1 MIDSSYKLR
10 KTEAVCLIL
19 IVMVNKLVLNIPFFI
34 INTVGTGSVINLIY
48 IGIIGFIFTLFLNF
62 LFKRF
67 QNSDIID
74 ISEFLGGKFLKLLIG
89 TIFTI
94 FFFFVA
100 YVTLND
106 FSNFIKTIYFSN
118 SPLVFILLF
127 FTVGIIVANL
137 FSFKSI
143 IRTICV
149 VVPVSIVSIVF
160 SFLAI
165 YDEFTINK
173 FSPFFG
179 YDLKSTFLYG
189 LSNIFSLYIIVY
201 YYFLM
206 PLLKDS
212 NEFKKITIISY
223 TISWLLLFSTVVSV
237 LTIFPMSINITPLNS
252 LYLLSRKIEFG
263 SFLQRIDA
271 VFILLWL
278 ISIFSYLSLCI
289 FMINRI
295 ISKLT
300 NIENQNILSYSTS
313 SILFGLVLVP
323 FDMSINYFIEKTI
336 YKYAVII
343 TTFIIAFS
351 ILILANLK
359 MKFKKGNL

>member
-1 MIDSSYKLR
+1 
-10 KTEAVCLIL
+10 
-19 IVMVNKLVLNIPFFI
+19 
-34 INTVGTGSVINLIY
+34 
-48 IGIIGFIFTLFLNF
+48 
-62 LFKRF
+62 
-67 QNSDIID
+67 
-74 ISEFLGGKFLKLLIG
+74 
-89 TIFTI
+89 
-94 FFFFVA
+94 
-100 YVTLND
+100 
-106 FSNFIKTIYFSN
+106 
-118 SPLVFILLF
+118 
-127 FTVGIIVANL
+127 
-137 FSFKSI
+137 
-143 IRTICV
+143 
-149 VVPVSIVSIVF
+149 
-160 SFLAI
+160 
-165 YDEFTINK
+165 
-173 FSPFFG
+173 
-179 YDLKSTFLYG
+179 
-189 LSNIFSLYIIVY
+189 
-201 YYFLM
+201 M